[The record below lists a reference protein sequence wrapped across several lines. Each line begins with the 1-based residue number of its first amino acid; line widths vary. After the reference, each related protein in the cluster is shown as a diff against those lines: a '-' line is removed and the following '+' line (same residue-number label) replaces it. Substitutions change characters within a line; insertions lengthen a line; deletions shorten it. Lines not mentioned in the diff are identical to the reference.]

1 MINNTS
7 STKKKYFYKNIVVFL
22 FSTLLFLLNY
32 FYLKR
37 TNIFFKCYFNDVL
50 AMPLLLSYSSILF
63 YAINKEKITM
73 NFAVIL
79 TIVVSLFWEF
89 ITPMYKKDSISDMKD
104 IIAYFFGTFLY
115 IISLKTYLFTSNL
128 ENIDKFVKEE
138 EEMFWIK
145 KHSIH

>member
-79 TIVVSLFWEF
+79 TIVVSFFWEYV
-89 ITPMYKKDSISDMKD
+89 TPIYKKDSISDIND
-104 IIAYFFGTFLY
+104 IIAYFFGTFIY
-115 IISLKTYLFTSNL
+115 IILLKSRFIYN
-128 ENIDKFVKEE
+128 KFKNY
-138 EEMFWIK
+138 
-145 KHSIH
+145 